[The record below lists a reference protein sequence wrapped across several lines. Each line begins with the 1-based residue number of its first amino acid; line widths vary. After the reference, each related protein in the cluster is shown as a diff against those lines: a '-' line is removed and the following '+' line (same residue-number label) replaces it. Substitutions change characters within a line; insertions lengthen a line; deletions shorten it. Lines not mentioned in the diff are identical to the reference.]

1 MAKRSGSKSSRSE
14 RRAER
19 TRAERAREHGLPVS
33 ERRDAQLRNRTASPE
48 PPREAGEDER
58 GSDALV
64 AGTKA
69 GIPTL
74 VKVVGV
80 ALVILIGV
88 YFLGRE
94 RDRALT
100 EPTPATSAAAPAA
113 S

>member
-33 ERRDAQLRNRTASPE
+33 ERRDVQLRNRAASHE
-48 PPREAGEDER
+48 VGEDER